1 MFSTVISSIA
11 LTSAALVSAVV
22 ILRPKFLIKRLR
34 LNIFFR
40 KEPELIA
47 VISGGILLI
56 VLDLCLG
63 QQDRLAADIAIP
75 ALPMTVLPQAADTK
89 EGRQFF
95 RGLIVAEVVA
105 AAASLLCFFGLYH
118 PALHALR
125 PLGVFFIAVSFF
137 AIFFRHHL
145 ARLKSPSDRLTPL
158 SLSSLFSDVIYLFL
172 LGFSLILSA
181 MSCSVALAGR
191 FPFTAAVDS
200 ISFVLAS
207 SVFICALLRRAG
219 SRRFLFFEKYEK
231 MVSEAV
237 QDCVGSRIIRADRKE
252 NLYRSIFSR
261 IEEYFRNESPFLDT
275 DLSIAEVSER
285 IFTNKVYVSRAIS
298 ECADTNFCQY
308 VNRYRIG
315 YAMDCFRQNPALRVS
330 DLAYMSGFRT
340 VASYNMAFRRVA
352 GEIPS
357 DWMRRTAAVMKR
369 GVGGLNVAGA
379 VAV

>member
-1 MFSTVISSIA
+1 MFSIVISSIA
-11 LTSAALVSAVV
+11 LASAALVSAAV
-22 ILRPKFLIKRLR
+22 ILRPKFLMKRLR

-75 ALPMTVLPQAADTK
+75 ALPMTALPQAADTK

-95 RGLIVAEVVA
+95 RGLIAAEAVA
-105 AAASLLCFFGLYH
+105 ATASLLCFFGLYL
-118 PALHALR
+118 PVLHALR

-137 AIFFRHHL
+137 ALFFRHHL

-172 LGFSLILSA
+172 LGFSLIISA
-181 MSCSVALAGR
+181 MSCSMALAGQ
-191 FPFTAAVDS
+191 FPFAEVVDS
-200 ISFVLAS
+200 VSFVVAS
-207 SVFICALLRRAG
+207 FVFICALLRRAG

-237 QDCVGSRIIRADRKE
+237 QDCVSSRVIRADRKE

-261 IEEYFRNESPFLDT
+261 IEEYFRSESPFLDT
-275 DLSIAEVSER
+275 DLSIGEVSER

-357 DWMRRTAAVMKR
+357 DWMRRTAAIMKR
-369 GVGGLNVAGA
+369 GVGGLSVAGA

>member
-1 MFSTVISSIA
+1 MFSIVISSIA
-11 LTSAALVSAVV
+11 LASAALVSAAV
-22 ILRPKFLIKRLR
+22 ILRPKFLMKRLR

-63 QQDRLAADIAIP
+63 QQDRFAADIAIP
-75 ALPMTVLPQAADTK
+75 ALPMTALPQAADTK

-95 RGLIVAEVVA
+95 LGLIAAEAVA
-105 AAASLLCFFGLYH
+105 ATASLLCFFGLYL
-118 PALHALR
+118 PVLHALR

-137 AIFFRHHL
+137 ALFFRHHL

-181 MSCSVALAGR
+181 MSCSMALAGQ
-191 FPFTAAVDS
+191 FPFAEVVDS
-200 ISFVLAS
+200 VSFVVAS
-207 SVFICALLRRAG
+207 FVFICALLRRAG

-237 QDCVGSRIIRADRKE
+237 QDCVSSRVIRADRKE

-261 IEEYFRNESPFLDT
+261 IEEYFRSESPFLDT
-275 DLSIAEVSER
+275 DLSIGEVSER

-369 GVGGLNVAGA
+369 GVGGLSVAGA

>member
-11 LTSAALVSAVV
+11 LTSAAFVSAVV
-22 ILRPKFLIKRLR
+22 ILRPKFLMKRLR

-145 ARLKSPSDRLTPL
+145 VRLKSPSDRLTPL
-158 SLSSLFSDVIYLFL
+158 SLSSLFSDVIYLLL

-191 FPFTAAVDS
+191 FPFVAAVDS

-261 IEEYFRNESPFLDT
+261 IEEYFRSESPFLDT

>member
-11 LTSAALVSAVV
+11 LASAALVSAAV
-22 ILRPKFLIKRLR
+22 ILRPKFLMKCLR

-75 ALPMTVLPQAADTK
+75 ALPMTALPQAADTK

-95 RGLIVAEVVA
+95 LGLIAAEAVA
-105 AAASLLCFFGLYH
+105 ATASLLCFFGLYL
-118 PALHALR
+118 PVLHALR

-137 AIFFRHHL
+137 ALFFRHHL
-145 ARLKSPSDRLTPL
+145 ARLKNPSDRLTPL

-181 MSCSVALAGR
+181 MSCSVALAGQ
-191 FPFTAAVDS
+191 FPFAEVVDS
-200 ISFVLAS
+200 VSFVVAS
-207 SVFICALLRRAG
+207 FVFICALLRRAG

-237 QDCVGSRIIRADRKE
+237 QDCVSSRVIRADRKE

-261 IEEYFRNESPFLDT
+261 IEEYFRSESPFLDT
-275 DLSIAEVSER
+275 DLSIGEVSER

-369 GVGGLNVAGA
+369 GVGGLSVAGA

>member
-1 MFSTVISSIA
+1 MFSIVISSIA
-11 LTSAALVSAVV
+11 LASAALVSAAV
-22 ILRPKFLIKRLR
+22 ILRPKFLMKRLR

-75 ALPMTVLPQAADTK
+75 TLPMTALPQAADTK

-95 RGLIVAEVVA
+95 LGLIAAEAVA
-105 AAASLLCFFGLYH
+105 ATASLLCFFGLYL
-118 PALHALR
+118 PVLHALR

-137 AIFFRHHL
+137 ALFFRHHL

-181 MSCSVALAGR
+181 MSCSMALAGQ
-191 FPFTAAVDS
+191 FPFEEVVDS
-200 ISFVLAS
+200 VSFVVAS
-207 SVFICALLRRAG
+207 FVFICALLRRAG

-237 QDCVGSRIIRADRKE
+237 QDCVSSRVIRADRKE

-261 IEEYFRNESPFLDT
+261 IEEYFRSESPFLDT
-275 DLSIAEVSER
+275 DLSIGEVSER

-357 DWMRRTAAVMKR
+357 DWMRRTAAIMKR
-369 GVGGLNVAGA
+369 GVGGLSVAGA

>member
-1 MFSTVISSIA
+1 MFSTVISSIE

-22 ILRPKFLIKRLR
+22 ILSPKFLMKRLR

-105 AAASLLCFFGLYH
+105 AAASLLCFFGLY
-118 PALHALR
+118 PPVLHALR

-191 FPFTAAVDS
+191 FPFVAAVDS
-200 ISFVLAS
+200 VSFVVAS

-237 QDCVGSRIIRADRKE
+237 QDCVSSRVIRADRKE

-261 IEEYFRNESPFLDT
+261 IEEYFRSESPFLDT
-275 DLSIAEVSER
+275 DLSIGEVSER

-369 GVGGLNVAGA
+369 GVGGLSVAGA

>member
-22 ILRPKFLIKRLR
+22 ILRPKFLMKRLR

-125 PLGVFFIAVSFF
+125 PLSVFFIAVSFF
-137 AIFFRHHL
+137 AIFF
-145 ARLKSPSDRLTPL
+145 
-158 SLSSLFSDVIYLFL
+158 
-172 LGFSLILSA
+172 
-181 MSCSVALAGR
+181 
-191 FPFTAAVDS
+191 
-200 ISFVLAS
+200 
-207 SVFICALLRRAG
+207 
-219 SRRFLFFEKYEK
+219 
-231 MVSEAV
+231 
-237 QDCVGSRIIRADRKE
+237 
-252 NLYRSIFSR
+252 
-261 IEEYFRNESPFLDT
+261 
-275 DLSIAEVSER
+275 
-285 IFTNKVYVSRAIS
+285 
-298 ECADTNFCQY
+298 
-308 VNRYRIG
+308 
-315 YAMDCFRQNPALRVS
+315 
-330 DLAYMSGFRT
+330 
-340 VASYNMAFRRVA
+340 
-352 GEIPS
+352 
-357 DWMRRTAAVMKR
+357 
-369 GVGGLNVAGA
+369 
-379 VAV
+379 

>member
-1 MFSTVISSIA
+1 MFSTVISSIE

-22 ILRPKFLIKRLR
+22 ILSPKFLMKRLR

-75 ALPMTVLPQAADTK
+75 ALPMTVLPQTADTK

-105 AAASLLCFFGLYH
+105 AAASLLCFFGLYL
-118 PALHALR
+118 PVLHALR

-137 AIFFRHHL
+137 ALFFRHHL
-145 ARLKSPSDRLTPL
+145 ARLKNPSDRLTPL

-181 MSCSVALAGR
+181 MSCSVALAGQ
-191 FPFTAAVDS
+191 FPFAEVVDS
-200 ISFVLAS
+200 VSFVVAS
-207 SVFICALLRRAG
+207 FVFICALLRRAG

-237 QDCVGSRIIRADRKE
+237 QDCVSSRVIRADRKE

-261 IEEYFRNESPFLDT
+261 IEEYFRSESPFLDT
-275 DLSIAEVSER
+275 DLSIGEVSER

-369 GVGGLNVAGA
+369 GVGGLSVAGA

>member
-1 MFSTVISSIA
+1 MFSIVISSIA
-11 LTSAALVSAVV
+11 LASAALVSAAV
-22 ILRPKFLIKRLR
+22 ILRPKFLMKRLR

-75 ALPMTVLPQAADTK
+75 VLPMTALPQAADTK

-95 RGLIVAEVVA
+95 RGLIVAEAVA
-105 AAASLLCFFGLYH
+105 ATASLLCFFGLYL
-118 PALHALR
+118 PVLHALR

-137 AIFFRHHL
+137 SLFFRHHL
-145 ARLKSPSDRLTPL
+145 ARLKNPSDRLTPL

-181 MSCSVALAGR
+181 MSCSMALAGQ
-191 FPFTAAVDS
+191 FPFEEVVDS
-200 ISFVLAS
+200 VSFVVAS
-207 SVFICALLRRAG
+207 FVFICALLRRAG

-237 QDCVGSRIIRADRKE
+237 QDCVSSRVIRADRKE

-261 IEEYFRNESPFLDT
+261 IEEYFRSESPFLDT
-275 DLSIAEVSER
+275 DLSIGEVSER

-369 GVGGLNVAGA
+369 GVGGLSVAGA

>member
-1 MFSTVISSIA
+1 MFSIVISSIA
-11 LTSAALVSAVV
+11 LASAALVSAAV
-22 ILRPKFLIKRLR
+22 ILRPKFLMKRLR

-75 ALPMTVLPQAADTK
+75 ALPMTALPQAADTK

-95 RGLIVAEVVA
+95 LGLIVAEAVA
-105 AAASLLCFFGLYH
+105 ATASLLCFFGFYL
-118 PALHALR
+118 PVLHALR

-137 AIFFRHHL
+137 ALFFRHHL

-181 MSCSVALAGR
+181 MSCSMALAGQ
-191 FPFTAAVDS
+191 FPFAEVVDS
-200 ISFVLAS
+200 VSFVVAS
-207 SVFICALLRRAG
+207 FVFICALLRRAG

-237 QDCVGSRIIRADRKE
+237 QDCVSSRVIRADRKE

-261 IEEYFRNESPFLDT
+261 IEEYFRSESPFLDT
-275 DLSIAEVSER
+275 DLSIGEVSER

-369 GVGGLNVAGA
+369 GVGGLSVAGA

>member
-1 MFSTVISSIA
+1 MFSIVISSIA
-11 LTSAALVSAVV
+11 LASAALVSAAV
-22 ILRPKFLIKRLR
+22 ILRPKFLMKRLR

-75 ALPMTVLPQAADTK
+75 ALPMTALPQAADTK

-95 RGLIVAEVVA
+95 RGLIVAEAVA
-105 AAASLLCFFGLYH
+105 ATASLLCFFGLYL
-118 PALHALR
+118 PVLHALR

-137 AIFFRHHL
+137 ALFFRHHL

-181 MSCSVALAGR
+181 MSCSMALAGQ
-191 FPFTAAVDS
+191 FPFAEGVDS
-200 ISFVLAS
+200 VSFVVAS
-207 SVFICALLRRAG
+207 FVFICALLRRAG

-237 QDCVGSRIIRADRKE
+237 QDCVSSRVIRADRKE

-275 DLSIAEVSER
+275 DLSIGEVSER

-369 GVGGLNVAGA
+369 GVGGLSVAGA

>member
-1 MFSTVISSIA
+1 MFSIVISSIA
-11 LTSAALVSAVV
+11 LASAALVSAAV
-22 ILRPKFLIKRLR
+22 ILRPKFLMKRLR

-75 ALPMTVLPQAADTK
+75 ALPMTALPQAADTK

-95 RGLIVAEVVA
+95 LGLIAAEAVA
-105 AAASLLCFFGLYH
+105 ATASLLCFFGLYL
-118 PALHALR
+118 PVLHALR
-125 PLGVFFIAVSFF
+125 PLGVFFMALSFF

-181 MSCSVALAGR
+181 MSCSVALTGQ
-191 FPFTAAVDS
+191 FPFAAAADS
-200 ISFVLAS
+200 VSFVVAS

-237 QDCVGSRIIRADRKE
+237 QDCVSSRVIRADRKE

-261 IEEYFRNESPFLDT
+261 IEEYFRSESPFLDT
-275 DLSIAEVSER
+275 DLSIGEVSER

-369 GVGGLNVAGA
+369 GVGGLSVAGA

>member
-1 MFSTVISSIA
+1 MFSIVISSIA
-11 LTSAALVSAVV
+11 LTSAALVFAAV
-22 ILRPKFLIKRLR
+22 ILRPKFLMKRLR

-40 KEPELIA
+40 KEPKLIA

-56 VLDLCLG
+56 FLDLCLG

-75 ALPMTVLPQAADTK
+75 ALPMTALPQAADTK

-95 RGLIVAEVVA
+95 LGLIVAEAVA
-105 AAASLLCFFGLYH
+105 ATASLLCFFGLYL
-118 PALHALR
+118 PVLHALR

-137 AIFFRHHL
+137 ALFFRHHL

-181 MSCSVALAGR
+181 MSCSMALAGQ
-191 FPFTAAVDS
+191 FPFAEVVDS
-200 ISFVLAS
+200 VSFVVAS
-207 SVFICALLRRAG
+207 FVFICALLRRAG

-237 QDCVGSRIIRADRKE
+237 QDCVSSRVIRADRKE

-261 IEEYFRNESPFLDT
+261 IEEYFRSESPFLDT
-275 DLSIAEVSER
+275 DLSIGEVSER

-369 GVGGLNVAGA
+369 GVGGLSVAGA

>member
-47 VISGGILLI
+47 VISGGILLV

-75 ALPMTVLPQAADTK
+75 VLPMTAIPQAADTK

-95 RGLIVAEVVA
+95 RGLIVAEAVA

-145 ARLKSPSDRLTPL
+145 SRLKSPSDRLTPL
-158 SLSSLFSDVIYLFL
+158 SLSSLFSDVIYLLL

-191 FPFTAAVDS
+191 FPFVAAVDS

-261 IEEYFRNESPFLDT
+261 IEEYFRSESPFLDT